1 MNTES
6 RTSPNLDKIRD
17 QQRETWDKFSA
28 GWKKWDAMVLGWIA
42 PFGEA
47 MIRHANLRED
57 ANVLDIAAGTG
68 EPGLTAAALVPRGR
82 VTVTDLAEHMLA
94 VAAEKAARRGLG
106 NVETRVCDA
115 GALPFA
121 DASVDAVLCRFG
133 FMFFP
138 DVSAAAREFARVAR
152 PGARISTAVWGEPAK
167 NPWATTIMG
176 TIARHVELPALPP
189 GSPGLFRCA
198 PAGYM
203 RAVFAEAGLRDIT
216 EEEMACD
223 MIIDT
228 PERYWEF
235 MTDIAAPVV
244 AGLAKAD
251 EAARERI
258 QAEVLDL
265 ARQSVRDGVV
275 QMRSTATVIVGT
287 R

>member
-6 RTSPNLDKIRD
+6 RMSSNLDQIRD
-17 QQRETWDKFSA
+17 QQRETWDRFSA
-28 GWKKWDAMVLGWIA
+28 GWKKWDAMVLGWLA
-42 PFGEA
+42 PFGDA
-47 MIRHANLRED
+47 MIRHARLRED
-57 ANVLDIAAGTG
+57 SHVLDIAAGTG
-68 EPGLTAAALVPRGR
+68 EPGLTAASLVPRGR
-82 VTVTDLAEHMLA
+82 VTVTDLAERMLA
-94 VAAEKAARRGLG
+94 VTAENAARRGLR

-138 DVSAAAREFARVAR
+138 DPAVAACEFARVAK
-152 PGARISTAVWGEPAK
+152 PGARICAAVWSEPVK

-176 TIARHVELPALPP
+176 TIARHVEMPAPPP

-203 RAVFAEAGLRDIT
+203 SKVFAEAGLRVIA
-216 EEEMACD
+216 EEEVAAD
-223 MIIDT
+223 MIHDT
-228 PERYWEF
+228 PHQYWEF
-235 MTDIAAPVV
+235 MNDIAAPVV
-244 AGLAKAD
+244 AGLAKAG

-258 QAEVLDL
+258 RAEVLDL
-265 ARQSVRDGVV
+265 ARQSLRGGAV

>member
-1 MNTES
+1 MNKETGMS
-6 RTSPNLDKIRD
+6 SNLDQIRD
-17 QQRETWDKFSA
+17 QQRETWDRFSA
-28 GWKKWDAMVLGWIA
+28 GWKKWDAMVLGWLA

-47 MIRHANLRED
+47 MIQHANLRED
-57 ANVLDIAAGTG
+57 SHVLDIAAGTG

-82 VTVTDLAEHMLA
+82 VTVTDLAERMLA
-94 VAAEKAARRGLG
+94 VTAENAARRGLR

-138 DVSAAAREFARVAR
+138 DIAAAAREFARVAK
-152 PGARISTAVWGEPAK
+152 PGAMICAAVWSEPAK

-176 TIARHVELPALPP
+176 TIARHVEMPAPP
-189 GSPGLFRCA
+189 PNSPGLFRCA
-198 PAGYM
+198 PAGFM
-203 RAVFAEAGLRDIT
+203 SKVFAEAGLRDIA
-216 EEEMACD
+216 EKEVSCD
-223 MIIDT
+223 MIHDT
-228 PERYWEF
+228 PQRYWEF

-244 AGLAKAD
+244 AGLDRAN
-251 EAARERI
+251 EATRERI
-258 QAEVLDL
+258 RAEVLDL
-265 ARQSVRDGVV
+265 ARQSMCDGVV

>member
-1 MNTES
+1 MDMEI
-6 RTSPNLDKIRD
+6 RTSPNLDQIRD

-68 EPGLTAAALVPRGR
+68 EPGLSAAARLPRGR
-82 VTVTDLAEHMLA
+82 VTLTDLAGHMLE
-94 VAAEKAARRGLG
+94 VAAEKAAQRGLC

-115 GALPFA
+115 GALPFD

-138 DVSAAAREFARVAR
+138 DVAIAAREFARVAR
-152 PGARISTAVWGEPAK
+152 PGARVCTAVWGEPAK
-167 NPWATTIMG
+167 NPWATMIMG
-176 TIARHVELPALPP
+176 TIARHVEMPAPPP

-203 RAVFAEAGLRDIT
+203 RAVFAEAGLRDIA
-216 EEEMACD
+216 EEEVSCD
-223 MIIDT
+223 MVIDT
-228 PERYWEF
+228 PDRYWEV

-251 EAARERI
+251 EGARERI
-258 QAEVLDL
+258 RTEVLDL
-265 ARQSVRDGVV
+265 ARQFLRDGVV
-275 QMRSTATVIVGT
+275 RMPSTATVIVGT